1 MNRSTKGALAA
12 AAAGALLLGGAGSL
26 AYWTGSQS
34 VPGGTFTS
42 GYLQLTDDTCA
53 SAPWK
58 LDDGATYSIQRIVP
72 GDTLTKTCTF
82 SIDGVGDHMS
92 VSLDTA
98 TPGWSATN
106 ALTADLSVASEFD
119 GSVSGT
125 SLGDPAVVTKS
136 ETITATITVSFDGGN
151 NDGDAADVDNASNVP
166 TAGLAAALTNITIVA
181 TQGHSA

>member
-1 MNRSTKGALAA
+1 MNKSTKGALAA

-26 AYWTGSQS
+26 AYWSGSQD

-53 SAPWK
+53 SATWT
-58 LDDGATYSIQRIVP
+58 LDGGAAYTTQRIVP
-72 GDTLTKTCTF
+72 GDTLTKTCDF
-82 SIDGVGDHMS
+82 AIDGVGDHMT

-106 ALTADLSVASEFD
+106 ALTDDLSVDATF
-119 GSVSGT
+119 SGDI
-125 SLGDPAVVTKS
+125 SGPLGDPATIGAS

-151 NDGDAADVDNASNVP
+151 GGDASDVTNSSNVP
-166 TAGLAAALTNITIVA
+166 TAGLAAALADVTIVA